1 MLTIL
6 GAFVLG
12 QSAAKAQAVPVKD
25 ITAPVEVPF
34 RTSETAIIVDAE
46 VNGKLVSLMF
56 DTGFSGYVT
65 CDAGINLGKPDG
77 KMSLRDFVGS
87 FEVDTVKIKSLKLGS
102 MSIPV
107 AGTDAVAV
115 LRPGEDNSSS
125 YGQHC
130 DGIMGYAVISQ
141 NITEINFE
149 KKKFIFYP
157 KNYDITTKKPDG
169 VKTFLT
175 KLLPTGHDSLEMLVK
190 TEAGKSLILALDTG
204 NSFYATTHKDVLDR
218 VGVMPLSKKPTFVS
232 QSFVASGAVDSYSVR
247 MPKMSIFGIPVESSV
262 WDIIDLPSSSAEGD
276 GTVGFGFLKNFNVTV
291 DYQRRRVWFENFTG
305 KTHDEPDSEAGMVC
319 VWEPK
324 GKNWVVVYIVK
335 GGPAE
340 KVGIKRG
347 DVFLGFGTEDV
358 GNIGYARMRKR
369 FEGPEGTELKMTL
382 SRKGEIYRTSVKL
395 APLVNVP

>member
-1 MLTIL
+1 MLSVV
-6 GAFVLG
+6 GAIVLSQG
-12 QSAAKAQAVPVKD
+12 AAKPAVAPVKD

-46 VNGKLVSLMF
+46 VNGKKVSLMF

-77 KMSLRDFVGS
+77 KMNLRDFVGS
-87 FEVDTVKIKSLKLGS
+87 FQVDTVSIKTLKLGD
-102 MSIPV
+102 MNIPV
-107 AGTDAVAV
+107 AGTDASAV
-115 LRPGEDNSSS
+115 LRPGEDNTLG

-130 DGIMGYAVISQ
+130 DGLMGYAVISQ

-157 KNYDITTKKPDG
+157 KNYDITTRKPDG

-175 KLLPTGHDSLEMLVK
+175 KLLPTGHDSMEMLVK
-190 TEAGKSLILALDTG
+190 TEAGKSLTLALDTG

-218 VGVMPLSKKPTFVS
+218 VGVMPMSKKPPYVS
-232 QSFVASGAVDSYSVR
+232 QAFVASGAVDTFNLR
-247 MPKMSIFGIPVESSV
+247 MPKMFIFGVPVESSV
-262 WDIIDLPSSSAEGD
+262 WSIIDLPSSSAEGD
-276 GTVGFGFLKNFNVTV
+276 GTVGFGFLKNFNLTL

-319 VWEPK
+319 RWDTN
-324 GKNWVVVYIVK
+324 GKNWVVVYVVK

-340 KVGIKRG
+340 KVGVKRG
-347 DVFLGFGTEDV
+347 DLFLGFGTEDAP
-358 GNIGYARMRKR
+358 NIGYARMRKK
-369 FEGPEGTELKMTL
+369 FEGPEGSELKMTL
-382 SRKGEIYRTSVKL
+382 SRKGELYRTSVKL